1 MNARLFFLYSMYF
14 LHENLIS
21 SFNDEKN
28 LKLLQLPACEMQP
41 SGEAEPDADLQGV
54 CPLVVQVHLQI

>member
-1 MNARLFFLYSMYF
+1 MNARFFIYSMYF

-21 SFNDEKN
+21 SFNDERKI

-41 SGEAEPDADLQGV
+41 SGEEEPDADLQGV